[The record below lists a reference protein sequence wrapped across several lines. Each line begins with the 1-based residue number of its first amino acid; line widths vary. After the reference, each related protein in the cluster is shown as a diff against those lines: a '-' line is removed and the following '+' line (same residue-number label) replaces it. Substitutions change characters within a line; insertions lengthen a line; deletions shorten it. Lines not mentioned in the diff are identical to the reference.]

1 MPRKGWVARREVP
14 ADSVYA
20 SDLVQK
26 FINSMMW
33 DGKRSTAQR
42 IFYTAMERIAQKTND
57 DALKTFKKAVE
68 NCKPVLEVK
77 TRVRKNIPLE
87 ESLAGF
93 AEVPEDLEA
102 LKELRELL
110 GSGDVGTAGAAA
122 PAS

>member
-1 MPRKGWVARREVP
+1 VGLKENVILGHLIP
-14 ADSVYA
+14 AGTGFRTY
-20 SDLVQK
+20 
-26 FINSMMW
+26 
-33 DGKRSTAQR
+33 
-42 IFYTAMERIAQKTND
+42 
-57 DALKTFKKAVE
+57 
-68 NCKPVLEVK
+68 VK

-110 GSGDVGTAGAAA
+110 GSGEAPAAPGAAT